1 MFSFFKSKNKED
13 DVGAEALSETTKLL
27 YKNIA
32 IQNNTLDTF
41 SKKTE
46 ADKTIFI
53 TIYFIVWAVKYCN
66 YEKRN
71 KTDFYLAENEIA
83 PTIYLMDRIFMN
95 LIYRCNDKSLSEPEV
110 YDNLIKDFY
119 RNYIIELYDLS
130 LFKIKVKDALK
141 VIKKTEEVAI
151 KHLNEQDMVIN
162 NLINE
167 AIDIFVLKDKEKSE
181 AGLKNFYFL
190 WNSLVDNFDTLLK
203 EI

>member
-203 EI
+203 ET